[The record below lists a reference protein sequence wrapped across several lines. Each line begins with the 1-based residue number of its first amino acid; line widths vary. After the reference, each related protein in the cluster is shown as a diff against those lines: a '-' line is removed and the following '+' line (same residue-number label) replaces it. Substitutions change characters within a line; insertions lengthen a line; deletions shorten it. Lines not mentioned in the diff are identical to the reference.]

1 MDESVKKTSLVSK
14 ALIWFLVLST
24 IVVIYMTVKLLIAS
38 ASFRDM

>member
-1 MDESVKKTSLVSK
+1 MDEPVKKTSIISK

-38 ASFRDM
+38 ANFRDM

>member
-1 MDESVKKTSLVSK
+1 MDESVKKTSIVSK

-38 ASFRDM
+38 ASFREM

>member
-38 ASFRDM
+38 ASFREM

>member
-1 MDESVKKTSLVSK
+1 MDESVKKTCLVSK

>member
-1 MDESVKKTSLVSK
+1 MDESVKKTSIVSK

-38 ASFRDM
+38 ANFRNM